1 MNRYELVYIVDAHL
15 PAQEKDEVTRQ
26 MQEGIQKLEGKI
38 INSSVWL
45 EKHRFSFPMKRV
57 WEGSYYLV
65 NFDAPAA
72 AVGKL
77 RQNLRLNERLLRHLI
92 IRLDE

>member
-15 PAQEKDEVTRQ
+15 PVQEKEDLTRL

-45 EKHRFSFPMKRV
+45 EKQRFSFPMKKV
-57 WEGSYYLV
+57 LEGSYYLV
-65 NFDAPAA
+65 NFDAPTA
-72 AVGKL
+72 AVAKF
-77 RQNLRLNERLLRHLI
+77 RQNLRLNERVLRHLI